1 MNSTKGSA
9 RARLMTT
16 TLLAGLAAIGAPVAV
31 MTVATAIPTMASAQD
46 FTNGTLAGS
55 VVDTTGKPVAGAAI
69 TIQDNARG
77 IKLSAKSSGTGE
89 FRVPQIPIGTY
100 SVSITASG
108 FDTYTDNAVSVRL
121 GSISGYTFTINP
133 AGTVSEVVITGTR
146 ARNVDFDRTTTGL
159 SIDVAETIERVP
171 VARTLTALT
180 LLAPQAVGGDT
191 AFANGNGEALA
202 SIGGSS
208 VAENVY
214 YINGMNITDFRN
226 FLGGSNVPFD
236 FYRQV
241 DIKTGGFSAEY
252 GRSTGG
258 AIIAVSKSGSNEWHG
273 GANLYWQPTDLYSK
287 APNTF
292 LSLDDPSNPN
302 INLNKRDRNK
312 NIEGNVW
319 ASGAI
324 IEDRLFFY
332 AFYNPR
338 NIKSTSYSSGT
349 NGSAT
354 SDATSATYETNVRN
368 DPFYGGKIDFNL
380 TDRQRFEF
388 TMFHDGQSS
397 VTTQGVE
404 DITTRTSTAAGSG
417 KYTSS
422 NTNSLSGGDVKILR
436 YTGNFTDWFSLS
448 ALYGKSDYKQTVAGD
463 LDGDA
468 SVYENGNV
476 VRGNPEQLVS
486 QGADSRENIRV
497 DGDIFVNL
505 FGRHHFKVGVD
516 QEKMESSS
524 VESYSGGIYYRYYNG
539 TVTCG
544 VGTTTNCVRVR
555 VLSRGGSYSTK
566 ATAWYVQ
573 DAWDLTD
580 RLSAQ
585 LGVRAETF
593 QNKNAEGKIFV
604 EAKNQIAPRIG
615 LTYDVLGDRSTKVS
629 AFFGRYYL
637 PIAANTNIRMAGNE
651 LFTQDWYTYS
661 SRDPKTLV
669 PVLSGPVRLHETLSD
684 GIVPASSSLVS
695 QNLDPQYQDEYI
707 VGFQHTFSNDIKV
720 GVNLVY
726 RDLKN
731 VLEDFD
737 TGYIVANY
745 CKYAGISTANC
756 GDINGSGYVLINPGK
771 DLIVTPDPRTFPS
784 LGGKTIT
791 VPASIVG
798 LPKAKREYTALEF
811 TFDRPWDGKW
821 ALAGSYV
828 YSESKGNYEGGVKS
842 DNGQVDPG
850 LTQDFDEPGWT
861 DNSYGYLPNHRA
873 HVLKAYGSYQL
884 TDRILLGANG
894 TITSPRKYGCI
905 GAYPYADGRASSTTV
920 TAFYCGGKPTPRGS
934 QFQGEWIYRV
944 DMSASYDVPISDT
957 FGKLQVRA
965 DVFNVFNFKHAQDFT
980 EAGEVALNSPNPLY
994 RLPNSYQTPRYVRI
1008 GVSYSF

>member
-1 MNSTKGSA
+1 
-9 RARLMTT
+9 MTT
-16 TLLAGLAAIGAPVAV
+16 SLLAGLAAVAAPMAVVA
-31 MTVATAIPTMASAQD
+31 VATAVPTMASAQD

-55 VVDTTGKPVAGAAI
+55 VVDTTGKPVVGATI
-69 TIQDNARG
+69 SIQDTARG
-77 IKLSAKSSGTGE
+77 IKLAAKSGSSGD
-89 FRVPQIPIGTY
+89 FRVSQIPIGTY
-100 SVSITASG
+100 SVSIAASG
-108 FDTYTDNAVSVRL
+108 FDTYTDNTVAVRL
-121 GSISGYTFTINP
+121 GSVSGYTFTINP
-133 AGTVSEVVITGTR
+133 AGSVSEVVITGTR
-146 ARNVDFDRTTTGL
+146 ARGVDFDRTTTGL
-159 SIDVAETIERVP
+159 SIDVAETIERIP
-171 VARTLTALT
+171 TARTLTALT

-241 DIKTGGFSAEY
+241 DVKTGGFSSEY

-258 AIIAVSKSGSNEWHG
+258 AIIAVTKSGSNEWHG

-287 APNTF
+287 APNT
-292 LSLDDPSNPN
+292 LLALEADDLSNPN

-312 NIEGNVW
+312 NIEGNIW

-338 NIKSTSYSSGT
+338 NIKSTSYTSGT

-354 SDATSATYETNVRN
+354 SEATSATYSTTTRN

-380 TDRQRFEF
+380 TDKQRFEF

-397 VTTQGVE
+397 VETQGVE
-404 DITTRTSTAAGSG
+404 DITTRTSTTAGSG
-417 KYTSS
+417 KYNTS
-422 NTNSLSGGDVKILR
+422 NTNTLSGGDVKILR

-448 ALYGKSDYKQTVAGD
+448 ALWGKSDYKQTVAGD
-463 LDGDA
+463 LDGEA
-468 SVYENGNV
+468 SVFENGSV
-476 VRGNPEQLVS
+476 VRGNPNLTIS

-497 DGDIFVNL
+497 DGDVYFSL
-505 FGRHHFKVGVD
+505 LGRHHIKVGVD
-516 QEKMESSS
+516 QEKMDSSS
-524 VESYSGGIYYRYYNG
+524 VESYSGGIYYRYYAG

-555 VLSRGGSYSTK
+555 VLTRGGAYSTK

-593 QNKNAEGKIFV
+593 QNKNAEGEIFV

-661 SRDPKTLV
+661 SRNATTLV
-669 PVLSGPVRLHETLSD
+669 PVLSGSSRLSETLSD
-684 GIVPASSSLVS
+684 GIVPASTSLVS

-707 VGFQHTFSNDIKV
+707 LGFQHTFKNDIKV

-737 TGYIVANY
+737 TGYIFANY
-745 CKYAGISTANC
+745 CKYANIAAVNC
-756 GDINGSGYVLINPGK
+756 NPNTMGINGSGYVLLNPGK
-771 DLIVTPDPRTFPS
+771 DLIVTPDPRTWPFMA
-784 LGGKTIT
+784 GKTIT
-791 VPASIVG
+791 IPASVLDI
-798 LPKAKREYTALEF
+798 PKAKREYTALEF

-828 YSESKGNYEGGVKS
+828 WSESKGNYEGGVKS

-861 DNSYGYLPNHRA
+861 DNAYGYLPNHRA
-873 HVLKAYGSYQL
+873 HVIKAYGSYQL

-894 TITSPRKYGCI
+894 TITSPRKYGCL
-905 GAYPYADGRASSTTV
+905 GVYPYGDGRASSTTV
-920 TAFYCGGKPTPRGS
+920 SPFYCGGKPTPRGS
-934 QFQGEWIYRV
+934 QFQGEWIYRF

-965 DVFNVFNFKHAQDFT
+965 DVFNVFNFKHAQDFN
-980 EAGEVALNSPNPLY
+980 EAGEVALNSPSLLY
-994 RLPNSYQTPRYVRI
+994 RLPSSYQTPRYVRI